1 MKYRIMLV
9 WAFLL
14 TSGCLYAQNNDG
26 SYRRSSLYSLM
37 INHEDQQFSRQIKE
51 AFVKIPIPEKFNN
64 HELSVKIL
72 SMGEKLKGAS
82 SNKENEDVTTFL
94 QRNLVASRL
103 VGKWFNRDVETGAC
117 DMELIKER
125 GLYNA
130 SEYDR
135 IMAEKSSRSTALLMD
150 AGEDLIGNTFVLVND
165 IRYVDKSGVGTAI
178 GVGLKVLGAVA
189 GAVTGNADM
198 VDLGNSYGD
207 LAATY
212 KGFKVKINTFLYR
225 LVWDE
230 STATIFY
237 KDQYSAK
244 PDKSKRQNFENARGS
259 YMLRYVGKVESS
271 GKATSFMG
279 IKEDKPELMVRKACQ
294 RALDENIASLQ
305 HGFEEF
311 RVKSPLASVEPIT
324 AFVGMKEGITED
336 SQFEVL
342 EVIEKDMGVREY
354 KRVGIIKP
362 AKNMIWDNRYLADEE
377 GTIEASLGH
386 TTFKKV
392 SGGDFY
398 PGMLIREIEK

>member
-26 SYRRSSLYSLM
+26 AYRRSSLYSLM

-230 STATIFY
+230 STAAIFY

-324 AFVGMKEGITED
+324 AFVGMKEGITEN

>member
-230 STATIFY
+230 STAAIFY

-398 PGMLIREIEK
+398 SGMLIREIEK

>member
-1 MKYRIMLV
+1 MLV

-230 STATIFY
+230 STAAIFY

-279 IKEDKPELMVRKACQ
+279 IKDDEPELMVRKACQ

-342 EVIEKDMGVREY
+342 EVIDKDMGVREY